1 MKEGDRV
8 VALESSNWFDKGEE
22 GRVVVLSGPAALV
35 QWKDGGGQWWALR
48 EKLEVLE

>member
-8 VALESSNWFDKGEE
+8 VALEGTSWFDKGEE
-22 GRVVVLSGPAALV
+22 GAVVVMDGATALV
-35 QWKDGGGQWWALR
+35 QWKNGGGQWWALR